1 MVLPAYAGAL
11 NTRTQ
16 RQTALI
22 TGASSGIG
30 RDLARL
36 MAADFDLILVARSRD
51 KLAELRKELESQHS
65 SHVHVMPA
73 DLSRPEAADGLFAE
87 ITRRKLQVDVLINNA
102 AFGLYGKFSTTGLLD
117 ELRMIQLNITTLTHL
132 TKLALPGM
140 LERKHGRIMNV
151 ASTAGFQPGPLMAVY
166 YATKSYVISFSEAV
180 ASELKGTGVS
190 MTCLCPGPTNTEFA
204 AQAKVEKSRLF
215 RLGAM
220 NSVDVARAGMEGM
233 LRGKPLVI
241 PGVRNKLLAQSVRF
255 TPRKMV
261 TAISRKILESA
272 E

>member
-11 NTRTQ
+11 STRTQ

-36 MAADFDLILVARSRD
+36 MAADFDLILVARGRD

-65 SHVHVMPA
+65 THVHVMPA
-73 DLSRPEAADGLFAE
+73 DLSRPEAPDGLFAE
-87 ITRRKLQVDVLINNA
+87 ITRRGIQVDILINNA
-102 AFGLYGKFSTTGLLD
+102 GFGVYGPFSATGWPD
-117 ELRMIQLNITTLTHL
+117 ELRMIQLNTTTLTHL

-166 YATKSYVISFSEAV
+166 YATKAYVISFSEAI
-180 ASELKGTGVS
+180 ANELKGTGVS
-190 MTCLCPGPTNTEFA
+190 VTCLCPGPTETEFA
-204 AQAKVEKSRLF
+204 THANVKKTRLF
-215 RLGAM
+215 HLGAM
-220 NSVDVARAGMEGM
+220 SSLDVARAGLAGM
-233 LRGKPLVI
+233 LRGKTLVI
-241 PGVRNKLLAQSVRF
+241 PGVKNKVLAQSVRV
-255 TPRKMV
+255 TPRKLV
-261 TAISRKILESA
+261 TTISRKILDSA